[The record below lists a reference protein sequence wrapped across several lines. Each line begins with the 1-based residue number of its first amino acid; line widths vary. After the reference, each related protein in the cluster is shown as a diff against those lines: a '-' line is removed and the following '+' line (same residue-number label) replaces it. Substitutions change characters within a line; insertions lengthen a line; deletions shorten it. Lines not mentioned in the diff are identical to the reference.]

1 MWNDMIILILYGDV
15 FLWYPRVNPNNNAQ
29 NWKQG
34 RPEKLLSAIQICEIS
49 A

>member
-1 MWNDMIILILYGDV
+1 MYFYDILE
-15 FLWYPRVNPNNNAQ
+15 FNPNNNAQ

-34 RPEKLLSAIQICEIS
+34 RPEKWLSAIQICEIS